1 MLRHPPGSSLFPY
14 APLSRSPAA
23 STSARS
29 LASNDEGLL
38 RFAWRGSLFRVAGG
52 VQPPK
57 AGSLFFC
64 KHLTVRPGE
73 RVLEIGGGLGLAA
86 VLMAKAGAVVVATDI
101 VPRAVDLIRGNALL
115 NRVPVGARLR
125 GRYAPLAGRPVDP
138 VSTD

>member
-38 RFAWRGSLFRVAGG
+38 LFAWRGSLFRVAGG

-64 KHLTVRPGE
+64 KHLAVRPGE
-73 RVLEIGGGLGLAA
+73 RVLEIGGGLRLAA
-86 VLMAKAGAVVVATDI
+86 GPLAQARPRGGAPRTR
-101 VPRAVDLIRGNALL
+101 PRARRPVPGNA
-115 NRVPVGARLR
+115 P
-125 GRYAPLAGRPVDP
+125 PI
-138 VSTD
+138 

>member
-14 APLSRSPAA
+14 APLSRKPSA

-38 RFAWRGSLFRVAGG
+38 LFAWRGSLFRVAGG

-64 KHLTVRPGE
+64 KHLAVRPGE
-73 RVLEIGGGLGLAA
+73 RVLEIGGGLGPAAGLLAQ
-86 VLMAKAGAVVVATDI
+86 AGA
-101 VPRAVDLIRGNALL
+101 PG
-115 NRVPVGARLR
+115 GAH
-125 GRYAPLAGRPVDP
+125 D
-138 VSTD
+138 